1 MLLRTILAATAAL
14 AVLLVPA
21 TAVQAAP
28 DRSTAAPAATT
39 GQSDTADRTA
49 AAQAGAADRA
59 AAAPGT
65 VAAPAP
71 APDGSAPASVA
82 GEAFTVAANANPVIV
97 VGGLIGVSIA
107 YEPIAARLR
116 ADGFR
121 VSIYQLPGLGF
132 GDIRESAKA
141 FRSYVDQVRASTGA
155 AKVDIVAH
163 SEGGLVSRWYV
174 KFLGGADAVG
184 RYVSLG
190 SPQQGTYVANILNVV
205 GLGSCAGIVA
215 CQQMS
220 IGSDFLANLNGGDDT
235 PGALRWTT
243 VRTWQ
248 DELVRPVGNASLAD
262 GATNVL
268 IQGWCPL
275 RVVGHLGLV
284 LDGTTYTVVRQVLTD
299 RPIWPNCFAL

>member
-1 MLLRTILAATAAL
+1 MLLRTILAATTLTAA
-14 AVLLVPA
+14 LLVPA
-21 TAVQAAP
+21 TAAVAAP
-28 DRSTAAPAATT
+28 DPAAPATT
-39 GQSDTADRTA
+39 SAGIAAGTA
-49 AAQAGAADRA
+49 AGVATS
-59 AAAPGT
+59 GT
-65 VAAPAP
+65 TLA
-71 APDGSAPASVA
+71 
-82 GEAFTVAANANPVIV
+82 AANANPVIV
-97 VGGLIGVSIA
+97 VGGLIGISIA

-132 GDIRESAKA
+132 GDIRESA
-141 FRSYVDQVRASTGA
+141 RSLAGYVDQVRAATGA
-155 AKVDIVAH
+155 AKVDLVTH

-174 KFLGGADAVG
+174 KNLGGTEKVA

-190 SPQQGTYVANILNVV
+190 SPQQGTYVANIINFL

-220 IGSDFLANLNGGDDT
+220 IGSDLLTGLNGGDDT
-235 PGALRWTT
+235 PGAVRWTT

-299 RPIWPNCFAL
+299 APIRPNCFAL